1 VTIQAGGIGSP
12 VSGMTDIASGNEQVA
27 ELNRK
32 LIDLRGRQEGV
43 ADILRALSTSG
54 MRLQPILD
62 QIVETAARLCRA
74 DSGFLYL
81 AEGDLL
87 GMRANFGQPAEV
99 VEYERLHPDRPGPH
113 SCTGRVALTKRPVHI
128 PDVYADSDYTYA
140 GVEFG
145 HYRTLLGLPVLFDEE
160 LLGVI
165 GLSRA
170 EVRPFADG
178 EIKLMATFADQSAI
192 ANAKLFE
199 TVERPKTELARFL
212 SPEVAALVSSEEG
225 VQLLAGHRAQI
236 TVVYFDL
243 RGFTSFVETAEPEEL
258 IDVIR
263 EYHAAAGE
271 LVTAHA
277 GTLEHFAGDG
287 IMVFF
292 NDPVPVAEHE
302 LQAAKLALSMRDRIG
317 ELAGGWHKRGYELG
331 LGAGIAVGHA
341 TLGRIGFEG
350 RYDYG
355 ALGSVTNL
363 AARLSDE
370 AGPGQI
376 LLSQRVYAALEGR
389 VEARRIADLELKG
402 FARPVQVY
410 ELLRVL

>member
-1 VTIQAGGIGSP
+1 
-12 VSGMTDIASGNEQVA
+12 MTNLASDNARIA
-27 ELNRK
+27 ELIRE
-32 LIDLRGRQEGV
+32 LDDLRSRQEAV
-43 ADILRALSTSG
+43 ADVLRALRRSG

-81 AEGDLL
+81 LDGDLYR
-87 GMRANFGQPAEV
+87 MRANFGQPPDV
-99 VEYERLHPDRPGPH
+99 VEYERGHPDKPGPH
-113 SCTGRVALTKRPVHI
+113 SCTGRVGMTRKPVHI
-128 PDVYADSDYTYA
+128 PDVNADPDYTYP
-140 GVEFG
+140 GVEVG
-145 HYRTLLGLPVLFDEE
+145 DYRTLLGLPVLFDDE

-165 GLSRA
+165 GLARRK
-170 EVRPFADG
+170 VQPFEDG
-178 EIKLMATFADQSAI
+178 EIGLMATFADQSAI
-192 ANAKLFE
+192 AIANAKLFE
-199 TVERPKTELARFL
+199 TIERQKTELARFL

-225 VQLLAGHRAQI
+225 AQLLAGHRAYI

-243 RGFTSFVETAEPEEL
+243 RGFTAFAETAEPEEL

-271 LVTAHA
+271 LVFAHG

-287 IMVFF
+287 LMVFF
-292 NDPVPVAEHE
+292 NDPVPVPEPE
-302 LQAAKLALSMRDRIG
+302 LQAARLALAMRGRIG
-317 ELAGGWHKRGYELG
+317 ELAGGWSKRGYELG
-331 LGAGIAVGHA
+331 LGAGIAVGYA

-370 AGPGQI
+370 AESGQI
-376 LLSQRVYAALEGR
+376 LLSQRAYAALEGR
-389 VEARRIADLELKG
+389 VEASPVAQLEMKG
-402 FARPVQVY
+402 FARSVQAY
-410 ELLRVL
+410 ELVRADPK

>member
-1 VTIQAGGIGSP
+1 MTNVASDKAQ
-12 VSGMTDIASGNEQVA
+12 VS
-27 ELNRK
+27 ELTRE
-32 LIDLRGRQEGV
+32 LTELRARHEAV
-43 ADILRALSTSG
+43 ADILRALSTPA

-87 GMRANFGQPAEV
+87 RMRANFGQAEEV
-99 VEYERLHPDRPGPH
+99 VEYERSRPDRAGPH
-113 SCTGRVALTKRPVHI
+113 SCTGRVAMTRRPVHI
-128 PDVYADSDYTYA
+128 PDVHADSDYAYA
-140 GVEFG
+140 GAEFG

-170 EVRPFADG
+170 EVSPFADA

-192 ANAKLFE
+192 AIANAKLFE
-199 TVERPKTELARFL
+199 TVERQKTELARFL

-225 VQLLAGHRAQI
+225 TQLLAGHRAQI

-243 RGFTSFVETAEPEEL
+243 RGFTAFAETAEPEEL

-287 IMVFF
+287 MMVFF

-302 LQAAKLALSMRDRIG
+302 LQAAKLALGMRDRIG
-317 ELAGGWHKRGYELG
+317 ELSVGWSKRGYELG

-355 ALGSVTNL
+355 ALGAVTNL

-376 LLSQRVYAALEGR
+376 LLSQRVYAALEDR
-389 VEARRIADLELKG
+389 IEASPVADLQIKG
-402 FARPVQVY
+402 FARPMQAY
-410 ELLRVL
+410 ELVGIH